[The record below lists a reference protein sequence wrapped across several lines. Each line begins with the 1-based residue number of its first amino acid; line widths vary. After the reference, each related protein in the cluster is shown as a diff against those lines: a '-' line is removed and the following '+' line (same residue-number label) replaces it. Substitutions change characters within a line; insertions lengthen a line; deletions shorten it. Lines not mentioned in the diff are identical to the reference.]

1 MNNDKFQDK
10 YNEIF
15 QEMKDEKMNWDFE
28 DFLKKTE
35 NKTEN
40 PETPIIPITSAKKPI
55 IPRNFWMAASIVL
68 LFGIFFGIKNWN
80 TNSDLENQNTLVQ
93 NQVKNQKNDILQGN
107 DMAYQDPQDSL
118 KTNAN
123 PMLTDSLQNEVSNP
137 EKVMEQI
144 VPKKGRLQKIKKQKL
159 AYQPQNI
166 QKNSATEYKD
176 NFVIVNGHK
185 ITNEEEA
192 INVAKYS
199 FQMLSNNVAKTIATS
214 VVQEN
219 PDDN

>member
-15 QEMKDEKMNWDFE
+15 QEMKDDKMNWDFE
-28 DFLKKTE
+28 DFLKKAE
-35 NKTEN
+35 NQD
-40 PETPIIPITSAKKPI
+40 TPIIPIATAKKPI

-68 LFGIFFGIKNWN
+68 LFGIFFGIKNWS
-80 TNSDLENQNTLVQ
+80 TNSDVETQNSLVQ
-93 NQVKNQKNDILQGN
+93 NQVQNQRDEILQGN
-107 DMAYQDPQDSL
+107 DVAYQDPQDSL
-118 KTNAN
+118 KTNPN
-123 PMLTDSLQNEVSNP
+123 TMLVDSLQNEVSNP
-137 EKVMEQI
+137 EKVMNLI
-144 VPKKGRLQKIKKQKL
+144 VPKKGRLQKIRKQKL
-159 AYQPQNI
+159 AYQPQNN
-166 QKNSATEYKD
+166 QQNNAPEYED

-185 ITNEEEA
+185 ITSEEEA

-219 PDDN
+219 PDEN